1 MLNRNVG
8 STTGLLGVAAVV
20 AAVAFAGL
28 TCHKAPS
35 GWEKTDES
43 TIRLNLAAV
52 DSAGAAYN
60 VQLAAGRRDL
70 AVQQAVAILLGHAGT
85 DTVMIAPDS
94 TVWVYFQNDMV
105 TGLGE
110 LAWGSDTAVS
120 TLRAPRGERVKAAS
134 DEPGGNL
141 FPSATFLVPFSEEL
155 PGTEREAYAIAG
167 RLDQLPGWSSSRIYL
182 DSSVTVEAVRGLVG
196 GESPVL
202 FWAGHGVLVPERE
215 LDILLSSGL
224 LTGKPFSG
232 DEMARAAANE
242 YKGYLFPDPGK
253 RRQAA
258 DFLDGSTSKHHV
270 VILPEFIAA
279 YGNYDAWDVPANGN
293 CTKTLVYLSCCYS
306 GKWTDVRRSIC
317 DAFWYAGADIV
328 CGWSWAVDDSF
339 AADRD
344 TMFFRL
350 VCDTFMPNEAYRAL
364 GVVTDPK
371 PVRGQNATLGMRR
384 DSLVMVQPVLFA
396 ELYGVARRAEQVT
409 ADTSAVGASVTGKMM
424 SATREELGKLTVSF
438 PGPAA
443 GSYDFASVDGAKAEW
458 IDLLSGRTY
467 VAQKDYQGVAG
478 NVSVSD
484 FAYNVIMAG
493 FSGTLGWWYTGR
505 DPKRDQPDDVVQ
517 LSAGRIKFTGKMGTD
532 SVAPQETT
540 YHHGYIDADET
551 WSPSGNPHII
561 DGDVNVRNGA
571 WLTIAPGCTVKTADY
586 GLEVGYFG
594 RGGIQAIGTASAP
607 ILFTSNNPSPTPGD
621 WDGIAIQ
628 DSALT
633 GTRFSYCTIEYAGSM
648 QALTGAAVC
657 IAHGNAAA
665 EIDNCVIRLG
675 GRYGVWVDSFSGL
688 ASFHD
693 NTVTA
698 NGSYALCVGPQV
710 AGVLDAGNTLTGNDS
725 VGVLLAGPLKTSATW
740 PSLGVPYIIKGVTV
754 GDATNSPVLTIEPG
768 TEIRFRKTGSL
779 TAGNTGGTKPGRIVA
794 DGSAGRITFTS
805 MATSPAP
812 GDFSG
817 VSVYEGSS
825 TESEFRSCD
834 FSYGGQGGG
843 DHALL
848 TIHKCNPAVTGCDF
862 GYSAGYGML
871 FSTTQYPDTLA
882 IKAVNTFHDN
892 ASGTIKWLMPFPGR

>member
-1 MLNRNVG
+1 MLKANVG
-8 STTGLLGVAAVV
+8 SISDVLRTAVV
-20 AAVAFAGL
+20 AAVAVTGL

-43 TIRLNLAAV
+43 TIRLNLAVV

-60 VQLAAGRRDL
+60 VQLSAGRRDL
-70 AVQQAVAILLGHAGT
+70 AVQEAQTILLGHPGT
-85 DTVMIAPDS
+85 DTVLVAEDS
-94 TVWVYFQNDMV
+94 TVWVYFRNDMV

-110 LAWGSDTAVS
+110 LAWHDSSVGS
-120 TLRAPRGERVKAAS
+120 APRNASEGRRVKVAS
-134 DEPGGNL
+134 GDPGGN
-141 FPSATFLVPFSEEL
+141 FYHAGTFIVPFSEEL
-155 PGTEREAYAIAG
+155 PGTAKEADAIAR
-167 RLDQLPGWSSSRIYL
+167 RLEQLPNWSYTQTYS
-182 DSSVTVEAVRGLVG
+182 DSFVTVENVRNLIEGH
-196 GESPVL
+196 SPVFL
-202 FWAGHGVLVPERE
+202 WAGHGVLQPGRRPYTEV
-215 LDILLSSGL
+215 SGL
-224 LTGKPFSG
+224 LTGKPYTR
-232 DEMARAAANE
+232 DDMARAAANE
-242 YKGYLFPDPGK
+242 YKDYLSVPPRGERKAATFWDNELERYYMIILPAFI
-253 RRQAA
+253 RAYA
-258 DFLDGSTSKHHV
+258 DFHAWNV
-270 VILPEFIAA
+270 PEN
-279 YGNYDAWDVPANGN
+279 GNY
-293 CTKTLVYLSCCYS
+293 TKTLVYLSSCYS
-306 GKWTDVRRSIC
+306 GFGTPGYRELLN
-317 DAFWYAGADIV
+317 AFLGSGADLV
-328 CGWSWAVDDSF
+328 LGWTWAVNDGF
-339 AADRD
+339 AAETDS
-344 TMFFRL
+344 TLFSL
-350 VCDTFMPNEAYRAL
+350 LCDTFMPAEAFWITPT
-364 GVVTDPK
+364 TDPS
-371 PVRGQNATLGMRR
+371 PLRGKQA
-384 DSLVMVQPVLFA
+384 SLVILGDTLAMIEPVLFA
-396 ELYGVARRAEQVT
+396 TLDGVARRAEGVI
-409 ADTSAVGASVTGKMM
+409 AETSAVGASVTGRML
-424 SATREELGKLTVSF
+424 SATREDLGKLTVSF

-443 GSYDFASVDGAKAEW
+443 GSYDFATVDGAKAEW
-458 IDLLSGRTY
+458 IDQASGRAY
-467 VAQKDYQGVAG
+467 VAQKDYQGVTG
-478 NVSVSD
+478 NISVSD
-484 FAYNVIMAG
+484 FEYNVIMAV
-493 FSGTLGWWYTGR
+493 FSGTLGWWDTGR
-505 DPKRDQPDDVVQ
+505 DPKQDQPDAVVQ
-517 LSAGRIKFTGKMGTD
+517 LDAGRIKFTGKMGAD
-532 SVAPQETT
+532 SAAPQETT

-561 DGDVNVRNGA
+561 DSSVYVRNGA
-571 WLTIAPGCTVKTADY
+571 WVTIEPGCTVKTTDY

-594 RGGIQAIGTASAP
+594 RGGIRAIGTASAP
-607 ILFTSNNPSPTPGD
+607 ILFTSNKVSPTPGD
-621 WDGIAIQ
+621 WDGIAIE
-628 DSALT
+628 DSALP

-648 QALTGAAVC
+648 QALTGAAVY

-675 GRYGVWVDSFSGL
+675 GRHGVWVDSFSGL

-740 PSLGVPYIIKGVTV
+740 PNLGVPYIIKGVTV

-768 TEIRFRKTGSL
+768 TEIRFRKNGSL
-779 TAGNTGGTKPGRIVA
+779 TAGNTGGTRPGRIVA

-812 GDFSG
+812 GDFYG

-848 TIHKCNPAVTGCDF
+848 TVHKCNPTVTGCDF